1 MKKQNIL
8 LLIGI
13 GLLVLAFVVGNL
25 VFDKKEEPV
34 AKVEELQA
42 PSVYTGQII
51 LLLKGNDIIMSSST
65 PKYGDFKKAIE
76 EILFT
81 IQGPAYPGSIFPEEA
96 EEDQFS
102 INQVKLEAIGVSTF
116 LTQSVEIETNF
127 DFPKEQIHNIKK
139 NNKGKT
145 NIITDQI
152 VIVLSGEHKG
162 IVFTRDSYESKKWNA
177 WQGDQ
182 ERISNLVGLMQ
193 QEW

>member
-34 AKVEELQA
+34 EKVEELQA

-65 PKYGDFKKAIE
+65 PKYGEFKKAIE

-96 EEDQFS
+96 EEGQFS

-127 DFPKEQIHNIKK
+127 EFPQEQIHNIKK

>member
-152 VIVLSGEHKG
+152 VIVLGGEHKG
-162 IVFTRDSYESKKWNA
+162 IVFTRDSYESKKWSA

-182 ERISNLVGLMQ
+182 GRISNLVGLMQ

>member
-1 MKKQNIL
+1 MKKQNLL

-25 VFDKKEEPV
+25 GFDKKEDPV
-34 AKVEELQA
+34 EKVEELQA

-96 EEDQFS
+96 EEGQFS
-102 INQVKLEAIGVSTF
+102 INKVKLEAIGVSTF
-116 LTQSVEIETNF
+116 LTQSVEIETNS
-127 DFPKEQIHNIKK
+127 DFPAEQIHSIKE

-145 NIITDQI
+145 NIITDHI
-152 VIVLSGEHKG
+152 VIVLGGEHKG
-162 IVFTRDSYESKKWNA
+162 VIFTRDSFESKKWTA
-177 WQGDQ
+177 WQGDH
-182 ERISNLVGLMQ
+182 ERISNLVSLMQ